1 MNNVKEYREMKGYTQ
16 GEMANHLGIKQGSY
30 SDKERGR
37 RGFTIREALILEDI
51 LGVSVKELFK
61 KEN

>member
-1 MNNVKEYREMKGYTQ
+1 MNNVKEYRREKGYIQ
-16 GEMANHLGIKQGSY
+16 KEMAKYLGIEQGSY

-37 RGFTIREALILEDI
+37 RGFTIEEALLLEEI

-61 KEN
+61 KEK